1 MISKRRHFPL
11 IIVVIVFA
19 FFMFNKSS
27 LSKNNISDIEELSNV
42 STNLRDSED
51 ILLLDS
57 SKVYEKDDSKNIPM
71 ESDPNDVVY
80 INKEDIYTIENLFK
94 NTNLT
99 LATRH
104 EFLNIVRTKNKSIY
118 TKTKYQIMVAIPGKS
133 NCIGLY
139 LGRGYIF
146 KDGTF
151 YQEFVKGGNPIY
163 SKGKFTESEM
173 KVIED
178 IYQRAIEKKP

>member
-1 MISKRRHFPL
+1 
-11 IIVVIVFA
+11 
-19 FFMFNKSS
+19 MFNRSNTI
-27 LSKNNISDIEELSNV
+27 KNNIADVEELSNV
-42 STNLRDSED
+42 STNLQDSED

-57 SKVYEKDDSKNIPM
+57 SKIYEKDDSKNILM
-71 ESDPNDVVY
+71 ESNPNDSIY

-94 NTNLT
+94 NANLT

-104 EFLNIVRTKNKSIY
+104 EFLNNVRTKNKSIY
-118 TKTKYQIMVAIPGKS
+118 TKTKYQITVFIPGES

-139 LGRGYIF
+139 LGCGYIF

-151 YQEFVKGGNPIY
+151 YQEFVKDGNPIY
-163 SKGKFTESEM
+163 AKGKFTESEM

-178 IYQRAIEKKP
+178 IYQRAIEKNP

>member
-1 MISKRRHFPL
+1 MISKKRYFPI
-11 IIVVIVFA
+11 IIVVIIFA
-19 FFMFNKSS
+19 FFMFNRSNTI
-27 LSKNNISDIEELSNV
+27 KNNIADAEELSNV
-42 STNLRDSED
+42 STNLQDSED

-57 SKVYEKDDSKNIPM
+57 SKIYEKDDSKNIQM
-71 ESDPNDVVY
+71 ESDPNNSIP
-80 INKEDIYTIENLFK
+80 INKEDISTIENLFK

-99 LATRH
+99 LATQH

-118 TKTKYQIMVAIPGKS
+118 TKIKYQIMADIPGD
-133 NCIGLY
+133 IRELY

-151 YQEFVKGGNPIY
+151 YQKFVKDGNPIY
-163 SKGKFTESEM
+163 AKGKFTESEM

-178 IYQRAIEKKP
+178 IYQRAIEKKT